1 MKCVNHPE
9 NDAQAICAICNAPIC
24 GECLVALRDKNYCRH
39 CLEEKMGVLK
49 SINKYR
55 SKLLV
60 LLISL
65 LPGAG
70 YMYLGLMNRGLQTM
84 VIFFG
89 TIFVASMTGIDEIV
103 PLILPVVM
111 FYSIFDTLQLA
122 RQMNEGVLI
131 EDKPLIDTGKHT
143 NWHNLLGYGLVGIG
157 LLALANN
164 FLPYHFDYWFMHKLF
179 SPLLIIAVGIF
190 ILYRSLRRRKNS
202 DSEREV

>member
-24 GECLVALRDKNYCRH
+24 GECLVALRNENYCRH
-39 CLEEKMGVLK
+39 CLEEKTRVLNNI
-49 SINKYR
+49 SIQR

-84 VIFFG
+84 IIFFG
-89 TIFVASMTGIDEIV
+89 TIFVAAMTNIGEITALV
-103 PLILPVVM
+103 LPVTM

-122 RQMNEGVLI
+122 RRMNEGAPI

-143 NWHNLLGYGLVGIG
+143 NWHNLLGYGLLGIG

-164 FLPYHFDYWFMHKLF
+164 FLPYLFDYWFMHKLF
-179 SPLLIIAVGIF
+179 SPLLIIATGIF
-190 ILYRSLRRRKNS
+190 ILYRSLRRGKND
-202 DSEREV
+202 DSER

>member
-24 GECLVALRDKNYCRH
+24 GECLVELRSKNYCRH
-39 CLEEKMGVLK
+39 CLEEKIGVLK
-49 SINKYR
+49 SMNNHR

-84 VIFFG
+84 IIFFG
-89 TIFVASMTGIDEIV
+89 TIFIAAMTGIEGITALV
-103 PLILPVVM
+103 LPVTM

-122 RQMNEGVLI
+122 GRMNEGVFI
-131 EDKPLIDTGKHT
+131 EDKPLIAAGEHA

-157 LLALANN
+157 ILALANN
-164 FLPYHFDYWFMHKLF
+164 FLPELFDYRFVHKLL

-190 ILYRSLRRRKNS
+190 ILYRSLRRRKN
-202 DSEREV
+202 DGSEREI

>member
-24 GECLVALRDKNYCRH
+24 GECLVELRNKNYCRD
-39 CLEEKMGVLK
+39 CLEEKTGALT
-49 SINKYR
+49 SINKHR

-65 LPGAG
+65 LPGGG

-89 TIFVASMTGIDEIV
+89 TIFIAAMTNIGEITALV
-103 PLILPVVM
+103 LPVTM

-131 EDKPLIDTGKHT
+131 EDKPIIDTGKHT
-143 NWHNLLGYGLVGIG
+143 NWHNLLGCALLGIG

-164 FLPYHFDYWFMHKLF
+164 FLPYLFDYWFMHKLF
-179 SPLLIIAVGIF
+179 SPLLIIAAGIF
-190 ILYRSLRRRKNS
+190 ILYRSLRRGKND
-202 DSEREV
+202 DSER